1 MANLLRTPICDL
13 LGIEYPILLA
23 GMGGASGPTLA
34 AAVSNAGGLGVIGAT
49 RYSPDEL
56 SAVIRKTRS
65 LTSKPF
71 AIDLLLP
78 SSVAEGG
85 DRQGALQ
92 QIPDEHKRFIDEL
105 REEFGLPKAERPP
118 TDRAP
123 LSKDYYKKQVEV
135 ILEERV
141 PVFASGLGNPG
152 WLVPDAHAIGMKVIG
167 LVGNVKNARR
177 VADGGADIVVAQ
189 GHEAGGHTGRIGTLA
204 LVPQVV
210 DAIAPTAVVAAGGVF
225 DGRGLVAS
233 LALGAQGVWVGTA
246 FLVAEEAYADGPGTS
261 MQDEWQIRVGK
272 QKLIDATEEDTR
284 VGRMY
289 SGKTMRHLRNA
300 FSDAWERPGAPAPL
314 PMPLQGMLIA
324 DIQEAARREHREDF
338 VGGPAGQ
345 AAGAL
350 KAIRPASEIM
360 RDMIEGAQRVI
371 EAGLVPLAGAR

>member
-1 MANLLRTPICDL
+1 MASPLRTPICDL
-13 LGIEYPILLA
+13 LDIDYPIFLA
-23 GMGGASGPTLA
+23 GMGGAAGPTLA
-34 AAVSNAGGLGVIGAT
+34 AAVSNAGGLGVIGASRAT
-49 RYSPDEL
+49 PEEL
-56 SAVIRKTRS
+56 EGVIRKTRA

-85 DRQGALQ
+85 ERREAVL
-92 QIPDEHKRFIDEL
+92 QIPDEHVRFIEEL
-105 REEFGLPKAERPP
+105 REEFDLPRIERD
-118 TDRAP
+118 TDRPP

-135 ILEERV
+135 ILDQRV

-152 WLVPDAHAIGMKVIG
+152 WLVPDARKIGMKVMG

-177 VADGGADIVVAQ
+177 VAEGGADIVVAQ
-189 GHEAGGHTGRIGTLA
+189 GHEAGGHTGRIGTMA

-210 DAIAPTAVVAAGGVF
+210 DAIAPTPVVAAGGIF

-261 MQDEWQIRVGK
+261 MADDWQIGVGK
-272 QKLIDATEEDTR
+272 RKLIEATEEDTR

-289 SGKTMRHLRNA
+289 SGKTMRHLKNA

-324 DIQEAARREHREDF
+324 DFQEAARRGRREEF

-350 KAIRPASEIM
+350 RAIRPASEIM
-360 RDMIEGAQRVI
+360 RDMIEGAERII
-371 EAGLVPLAGAR
+371 EAGPVRTAATP